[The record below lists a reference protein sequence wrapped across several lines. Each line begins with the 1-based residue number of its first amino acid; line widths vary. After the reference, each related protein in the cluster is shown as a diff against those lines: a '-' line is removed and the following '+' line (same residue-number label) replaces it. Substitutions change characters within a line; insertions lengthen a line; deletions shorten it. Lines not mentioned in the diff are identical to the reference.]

1 MQKLPK
7 SLEPTTLAELSG
19 IRLRAR
25 HIVDGYLAGLHRS
38 PYHGRSIEFTQ
49 HREYTTG
56 DDIRHIDWKVFGRTD
71 RFFVKQY
78 EDESNL
84 ICRIL
89 LDTSESMHFKA
100 DSSSLTKY
108 EYGQC
113 LTAAWSWLILRQS
126 DAAGA
131 MLFDTTIHSEIPA
144 HAGSNHFDAILD
156 LIEDPVIN
164 PQTDLTA
171 VLCALNKKLTR
182 RNVVVIISD
191 CFGDIS
197 GLNDQLKMLCQHR
210 HDVILLQI
218 MDPVEVNLALRADV
232 TLNGLE
238 QTGSRFVPVRQLR
251 KAYCAQVTQFRQ
263 ALSEMSLKAGASFHA
278 IDSDQPLNQVIQ
290 EILMQHAA
298 HAVAKV

>member
-1 MQKLPK
+1 VQKLPK
-7 SLEPTTLAELSG
+7 SLEPKTLAELSG

-38 PYHGRSIEFTQ
+38 PFHGRSIEFTQ

-84 ICRIL
+84 ICRVI

-100 DSSSLTKY
+100 DSSSLSKY

-113 LTAAWSWLILRQS
+113 LAAAWSWLILRQS

-131 MLFDTTIHSEIPA
+131 MLFDSTIHAEIPA

-156 LIEDPVIN
+156 LIDDPVVK
-164 PQTDLTA
+164 PRTDLPS
-171 VLCALNKKLTR
+171 VLHELVNKLTR

-191 CFGDIS
+191 CFGEIS
-197 GLNDQLKMLCQHR
+197 GLEDQLRALCQHK

-218 MDPVEVNLALRADV
+218 MDRVEVDFALRSDV

-251 KAYCAQVTQFRQ
+251 KAYCEQVTRFRQ
-263 ALSEMSLKAGASFHA
+263 TLSEMSAKAGASFHA

-298 HAVAKV
+298 HSVAKV

>member
-7 SLEPTTLAELSG
+7 SLEPKTLAELSG
-19 IRLRAR
+19 IKLRAR

-38 PYHGRSIEFTQ
+38 PFHGRSIEFTQ

-84 ICRIL
+84 ICRVL

-100 DSSSLTKY
+100 DTSSLSKY

-113 LTAAWSWLILRQS
+113 LAAAWAWLILRQS

-131 MLFDTTIHSEIPA
+131 MLFDATIHGEIPA

-156 LIEDPVIN
+156 LIDDPVVK
-164 PQTDLTA
+164 PQTDLPT
-171 VLCALNKKLTR
+171 VLRELTSKLTR

-197 GLNDQLKMLCQHR
+197 GLDDQLKVLCQHK
-210 HDVILLQI
+210 HDVILLQV
-218 MDPVEVNLALRADV
+218 MDPVEVNFAIRSDV

-238 QTGSRFVPVRQLR
+238 QTGSRFVPVRHLR
-251 KAYCAQVTQFRQ
+251 KAYCEQVAQFRQ
-263 ALSEMSLKAGASFHA
+263 TLSEMSLNAGASFHA

-298 HAVAKV
+298 HSAANV

>member
-7 SLEPTTLAELSG
+7 SLEPKTLAELSG
-19 IRLRAR
+19 ITLRAR

-56 DDIRHIDWKVFGRTD
+56 DDIRHVDWKVYGRTD

-84 ICRIL
+84 ICRVV
-89 LDTSESMHFKA
+89 LDASESMHFKGE
-100 DSSSLTKY
+100 SSSLSKF

-113 LTAAWSWLILRQS
+113 LAAAWSWLILRQG

-131 MLFDTTIHSEIPA
+131 MLFDQEIHAEIPS
-144 HAGSNHFDAILD
+144 HAGVNHFDAILE
-156 LIEDPVIN
+156 LIDQPSKSPVTN
-164 PQTDLTA
+164 FPR
-171 VLCALNKKLTR
+171 VLHELVNKLSR
-182 RNVVVIISD
+182 RNMIVLISD
-191 CFGDIS
+191 CFGDLS
-197 GLNDQLKMLCQHR
+197 NLQDRLRALCQHK
-210 HDVILLQI
+210 HDVILLHL
-218 MDPVEVNLALRADV
+218 MDRVEVDLSLAGDV

-238 QTGSRFVPVRQLR
+238 NTGSLFVPVRHLR
-251 KAYCAQVTQFRQ
+251 KAYCDQVEEFRRTL
-263 ALSEMSLKAGASFHA
+263 ADSVLKAGAVFHA
-278 IDSDQPLNQVIQ
+278 VETDRPLDQVIQ

-298 HAVAKV
+298 RAAAKA